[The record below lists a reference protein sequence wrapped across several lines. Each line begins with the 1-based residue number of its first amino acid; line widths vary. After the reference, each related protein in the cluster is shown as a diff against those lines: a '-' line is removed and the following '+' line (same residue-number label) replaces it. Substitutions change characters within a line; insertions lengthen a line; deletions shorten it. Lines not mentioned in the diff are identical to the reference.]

1 VEVLPLIHQNGHYL
15 NLTLLTAHHN
25 MIKNIIDLLNT
36 SDWYVGDEDI
46 DIAKGKYEAPKSLK
60 QLRTSIKRNNYK
72 VK

>member
-1 VEVLPLIHQNGHYL
+1 
-15 NLTLLTAHHN
+15 

-46 DIAKGKYEAPKSLK
+46 DIAKGKYKAPSTWMEMK
-60 QLRTSIKRNNYK
+60 QNIKRNTYK